1 MIATGTPGE
10 AAHARQIYVGWVTAG
25 IELCE
30 RVVTSLSD
38 AEFAERSRLPGWT
51 RAHVIAHIDGNARGL
66 GNLVTW
72 ARTGIETPMYTS
84 MEQRDADIEAGALL
98 TPQELRARLV
108 QSSAQLADGFNS
120 LREEDWSVQVRTA
133 QGRMIAAREVIW
145 LRAREVMIHAVDLG
159 GDVTFE
165 DLPDDFLIALTD
177 EVVARRGT
185 LPDHPAIALQAGEH
199 RWDVS
204 GEGAPALVDG
214 TLPQIAAY
222 VTGRSSRE
230 PALPGWL

>member
-1 MIATGTPGE
+1 M
-10 AAHARQIYVGWVTAG
+10 YVGWVTAG
-25 IELCE
+25 TELCE
-30 RVVTSLSD
+30 SVVTSLSD
-38 AEFAERSRLPGWT
+38 AEFAEPSRLPSWT

-72 ARTGIETPMYTS
+72 AKTGIETPMYSS

-98 TPQELRARLV
+98 PPQKLRARLL
-108 QSSAQLADGFNS
+108 QSSAQLAHGFKS
-120 LREEDWSVQVRTA
+120 LSAEDWSVQVRTA

-177 EVVARRGT
+177 DVVARRGT
-185 LPDHPAIALQAGEH
+185 LPGHPAIALQTPDH
-199 RWDVS
+199 RWDIS

-214 TLPQIAAY
+214 TLRQIAAY
-222 VTGRSSRE
+222 VTGRISRE

>member
-25 IELCE
+25 IERCE

-38 AEFAERSRLPGWT
+38 AEFAEPSRLPGWT

-98 TPQELRARLV
+98 APQELRARFL
-108 QSSAQLADGFNS
+108 QSSAQLADGFKS
-120 LREEDWSVQVRTA
+120 LSEEDWSVQVRTA
-133 QGRMIAAREVIW
+133 QGRMIASREVIW
-145 LRAREVMIHAVDLG
+145 LRAREVMIHTVDLG

-185 LPDHPAIALQAGEH
+185 LPDHPAIALRAGGH
-199 RWDVS
+199 RWEIS

-214 TLPQIAAY
+214 PLPQIAAY

-230 PALPGWL
+230 PVLPGWL

>member
-1 MIATGTPGE
+1 MITPGTPGE
-10 AAHARQIYVGWVTAG
+10 AGHARQNNAGWLTTG
-25 IELCE
+25 TELCE
-30 RVVTSLSD
+30 RVVTSLID
-38 AEFAERSRLPGWT
+38 AEFAEPSRLPGWS

-72 ARTGIETPMYTS
+72 ARPGIETPMYSS

-98 TPQELRARLV
+98 APQALRARLV
-108 QSSAQLADGFNS
+108 QSSAQLADGFKS

-145 LRAREVMIHAVDLG
+145 LRARELMIHAVDLR

-185 LPDHPAIALQAGEH
+185 LPDHPAIALQAGGH
-199 RWDVS
+199 RWDIS
-204 GEGAPALVDG
+204 GEGAPAVVDG

-230 PALPGWL
+230 PLLPGWL

>member
-1 MIATGTPGE
+1 MMDR
-10 AAHARQIYVGWVTAG
+10 ARQVDEGWVTTG
-25 IELCE
+25 TGLCE

-38 AEFAERSRLPGWT
+38 AEFAEPSRLPGWT

-66 GNLVTW
+66 VNLVTW
-72 ARTGIETPMYTS
+72 ARTGIETPMYSS

-98 TPQELRARLV
+98 APQELHARLV

-120 LREEDWSVQVRTA
+120 LREENWSVEVRTA

>member
-1 MIATGTPGE
+1 MDRTRVIDEGWVATGT
-10 AAHARQIYVGWVTAG
+10 
-25 IELCE
+25 ELCE
-30 RVVTSLSD
+30 GVMTSLSD
-38 AEFAERSRLPGWT
+38 VDFAEPSRLPGWT

-66 GNLVTW
+66 GNLVSW
-72 ARTGIETPMYTS
+72 ARTGIETTMYSS

-98 TPQELRARLV
+98 PPQELRARLL

-120 LREEDWSVQVRTA
+120 LSEEDWSTQVRTA

-177 EVVARRGT
+177 DVVARRGT
-185 LPDHPAIALQAGEH
+185 LPGHPAIALQAPEH
-199 RWDVS
+199 RWDIS
-204 GEGAPALVDG
+204 GEGAPAAVDG
-214 TLPQIAAY
+214 SLPQIAAY
-222 VTGRSSRE
+222 VTGRRTRE
-230 PALPGWL
+230 PLLPGWL